1 MLDIF
6 QFRIF
11 VVPACNMKV

>member
-6 QFRIF
+6 QFRVRF
-11 VVPACNMKV
+11 PAL